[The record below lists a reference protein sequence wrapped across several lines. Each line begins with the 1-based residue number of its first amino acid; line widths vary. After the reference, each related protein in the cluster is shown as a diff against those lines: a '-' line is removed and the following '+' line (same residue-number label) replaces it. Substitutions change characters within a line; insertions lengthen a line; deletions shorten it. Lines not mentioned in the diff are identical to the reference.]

1 MDWRAVSPADVDA
14 LTELLGRDEEATV
27 GRRESGPAVVR
38 SMLAAPG
45 LDLATRTWA
54 ASAPD
59 GSLLGFAALHPAP
72 QPGELRAQLVIA
84 PCPDAPAV
92 TAALLDRL
100 DAWAAHDL
108 PTHDM
113 SVTLYQLPG
122 CQPHDQLLSRG
133 WAIVHSSSRLTVAL
147 DSLGLPDHPASRAPT
162 VRAARNETDLRTVHS
177 VLNEAFTGDP
187 EHPHPD
193 FEDFHQAQR
202 RREGYNPD
210 LWLLAELDSVPAGA
224 LIARDPVDRAWIA
237 WFGVHPAHRRHGLGA
252 QLLTTA
258 FSLLHA
264 RGHRTVG
271 VDVDTHNTGAMQA
284 YTSAGMTLLGAA
296 DQWRRTYV

>member
-1 MDWRAVSPADVDA
+1 MEWRAVSVADVDA
-14 LTELLGRDEEATV
+14 LAELLGLDEEATV
-27 GRRESGPAVVR
+27 GRRESGPAEAR

-45 LDLATRTWA
+45 LDLPSRTWT
-54 ASAPD
+54 ASGPD
-59 GSLLGFAALHPAP
+59 GGLLGFAALHPAP
-72 QPGELRAQLVIA
+72 QPGELRAQLVVA
-84 PCPDAPAV
+84 PSPGAPAV
-92 TAALLDRL
+92 TATLLDRL
-100 DAWAAHDL
+100 DVWVAHEL
-108 PTHDM
+108 PTPDTP
-113 SVTLYQLPG
+113 VTLYQLPG
-122 CQPHDQLLSRG
+122 CFPHDQLLSRG
-133 WAIVHSSSRLTVAL
+133 WTVVDSSSRLTVDL
-147 DSLGLPDHPASRAPT
+147 DAIRLPEHPAPA

-177 VLNEAFTGDP
+177 VLNEAFTDDP

-193 FEDFHQAQR
+193 FDAFHHAQR
-202 RREGYNPD
+202 RREGYNSD

-224 LIARDPVDRAWIA
+224 LIARDPDDRAWIA

-258 FSLLHA
+258 FSLLRA